1 MWKADVGIYLKS
13 SNELKNS
20 IKMKFPRH
28 YRGGK
33 NKNSYYT
40 IFSTEGKEL
49 NENEIISNYTYL
61 SVDIPGANTTKLG
74 VDIHTAFTNKLSDK
88 FDVYFPE
95 KYYQIDENNIDKDI
109 KTIAEQIINNK
120 AYYPGKENYYKLGR
134 FVNNYMTY
142 DLRYAGMY
150 LTPKEIYNLKAG
162 VCEHFTI
169 LYNEMLNSIGIKT
182 LYVSGWAFSNNET
195 SGNKDTMSH
204 AWTVAL
210 IDGNWIELDA
220 TWGLLKEFQQGIFL
234 KPFSLVVLQFLGQIK
249 QKLLWK
255 KFLI

>member
-1 MWKADVGIYLKS
+1 
-13 SNELKNS
+13 
-20 IKMKFPRH
+20 
-28 YRGGK
+28 
-33 NKNSYYT
+33 
-40 IFSTEGKEL
+40 
-49 NENEIISNYTYL
+49 
-61 SVDIPGANTTKLG
+61 
-74 VDIHTAFTNKLSDK
+74 
-88 FDVYFPE
+88 
-95 KYYQIDENNIDKDI
+95 
-109 KTIAEQIINNK
+109 
-120 AYYPGKENYYKLGR
+120 
-134 FVNNYMTY
+134 MTY

-220 TWGLLKEFQQGIFL
+220 TWGLFEGIPAGHILKAFFTGGTSISWSDKTKASLEEVPNIVMIVDSSEL
-234 KPFSLVVLQFLGQIK
+234 KDSSSNSKENEKNEQNTEKPKDDTTNTSTEKSNTPTENSSEKTESDNITNGEEDEEGSDTIKRIRFYNKSNKIKISLISLFIIY
-249 QKLLWK
+249 LLLL
-255 KFLI
+255 F